1 MNYLLLSLTLLLH
14 DWIDV
19 FSILQAKNMDEMN
32 AVLED
37 ARRKLS
43 ERINSELELA
53 EDRRN
58 KQLGGLLD
66 RIKEHVCTSY
76 QY

>member
-1 MNYLLLSLTLLLH
+1 MNYLLLPLTLLLH
-14 DWIDV
+14 DWIDLI
-19 FSILQAKNMDEMN
+19 SILQAKNMDEMN

>member
-1 MNYLLLSLTLLLH
+1 MNYLLLSSTLLLP
-14 DWIDV
+14 DWIDL

>member
-1 MNYLLLSLTLLLH
+1 
-14 DWIDV
+14 
-19 FSILQAKNMDEMN
+19 MDEMN
-32 AVLED
+32 AALED

>member
-1 MNYLLLSLTLLLH
+1 MNYLLLPLTLLLH
-14 DWIDV
+14 DWIDLI
-19 FSILQAKNMDEMN
+19 SILQAKNMDEMN

-58 KQLGGLLD
+58 QQLGGLLD
-66 RIKEHVCTSY
+66 RIKEHVCTFY

>member
-1 MNYLLLSLTLLLH
+1 MNYLLLPLTLLLH
-14 DWIDV
+14 DWIDL

>member
-1 MNYLLLSLTLLLH
+1 MNYLLLPLTLLLH
-14 DWIDV
+14 DWIDLI
-19 FSILQAKNMDEMN
+19 SILQAKNMDEMN

-66 RIKEHVCTSY
+66 RIKEHVCTLY

>member
-1 MNYLLLSLTLLLH
+1 MNYLLLPLTLLLH
-14 DWIDV
+14 DWIDL

-66 RIKEHVCTSY
+66 RIKEHVCTLC

>member
-1 MNYLLLSLTLLLH
+1 MN
-14 DWIDV
+14 DWIDL